1 MVIYWSYIVNWCIN
15 AWTSRVYQSEV
26 TEHNICVIE
35 GILWLF
41 SWCPLPSKNNFG
53 SSDPPYW
60 FLRHHWIYVQS
71 LLLCL
76 CSVICAR
83 RLALSMF
90 KMLISGWY
98 SVFAYRLKPLKYIFQ
113 GCSCN
118 FYTVIFI
125 FENEGLSYQLKPKS
139 FMRIWYKTLV
149 LVLLFSDSWVHP
161 SFVCSRSVLS
171 SWNWCFIDPISVLKG
186 LMQLVL
192 VESAKCKVYFID

>member
-1 MVIYWSYIVNWCIN
+1 MEENGWTNERKILNEYRELDTVLGYQVLQFLHWLDKCYMVIYWSYIVNWCIN

-90 KMLISGWY
+90 EMLISGWY

-118 FYTVIFI
+118 FYTDIHFWGWGPFLPAKTEVIH
-125 FENEGLSYQLKPKS
+125 EY
-139 FMRIWYKTLV
+139 LV
-149 LVLLFSDSWVHP
+149 
-161 SFVCSRSVLS
+161 
-171 SWNWCFIDPISVLKG
+171 
-186 LMQLVL
+186 
-192 VESAKCKVYFID
+192 